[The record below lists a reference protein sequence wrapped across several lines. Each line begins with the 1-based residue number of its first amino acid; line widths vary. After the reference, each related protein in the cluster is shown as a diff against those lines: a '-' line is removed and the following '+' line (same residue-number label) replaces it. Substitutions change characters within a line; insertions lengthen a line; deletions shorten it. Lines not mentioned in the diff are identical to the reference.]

1 VTNPQRTL
9 IRLVFVSAILIAA
22 ATVFAEDLTTGSRG
36 SRVRDVQERLTD
48 LGYDPGPA
56 DGIFGNGTRR
66 AVRSFQIE
74 YDLPVTGLVDDRTW
88 DALTTAAA
96 AADFEDEGFD
106 EFADF
111 EDFNSFDDWGSGGHE
126 FSGHLRTVYAARAK
140 DSTGRFP
147 FYFLDYTTGASDV
160 IYQGEDLDKVSMQQ
174 SELRLAWKGTY
185 DNDLSSTVQVDFM
198 QIGGPDHPFEEK
210 TEIELDEAYVAYAG
224 DRHSFTAGKVKVVWG
239 VSDVF
244 SPFNVLS
251 SADMVDPFVNTG
263 VQDVRGQWQLAWN
276 YEEQGRF
283 RLETI
288 LIPIWNSSLIPAAEA
303 VGWEYKVNSDY
314 WVPPLF
320 SQMPSMVIFDL
331 PMDDGWGNITYT
343 DVYIDHVF
351 RGVSAP
357 KKRLDS
363 ASFGSRLSTSRG
375 AWDLAGYLYTG
386 LDPKPSP
393 VIEATFFDENQD
405 IDGDI
410 YHLVGYTAEM
420 TMKYPRI
427 LIVGQSAETVIGKVR
442 FKQEAAATYGRKAF
456 PDLTTPAGVD
466 QLLTKVTTNQNDYQT
481 ATEEGENY
489 TAISV
494 VLGADYTFTTWD
506 LITSAQLKITTR
518 PGWDETNFGEK
529 TTREF
534 TFYAQRAYKDDQ
546 WTLSLGGLV
555 EMGTGAALVS
565 PRLRYAPMYHESFE
579 FSGGI
584 NLFVGPEPDES
595 AGFTPYKSVL
605 GSYRDFSHVFVTGR
619 ILFGI

>member
-1 VTNPQRTL
+1 MTKRQRTL
-9 IRLVFVSAILIAA
+9 IRLVLVTAILIAA
-22 ATVFAEDLTTGSRG
+22 ATVFAEDLTMGSRG
-36 SRVRDVQERLTD
+36 SRVRDAQDRLTE

-74 YDLPVTGLVDDRTW
+74 YDLPVTGVIDDRTW
-88 DALTTAAA
+88 DALTTAAT

-111 EDFNSFDDWGSGGHE
+111 EDFGSFDDWGSSGHE

-147 FYFLDYTTGASDV
+147 FFFVDYTTGDGDV
-160 IYQGEDLDKVSMQQ
+160 IYQGKDLDKVSMQQ

-185 DNDLSSTVQVDFM
+185 DNDLSSNVQVDVM
-198 QIGGPDHPFEEK
+198 QIGGPEHPFEDK
-210 TEIELDEAYVAYAG
+210 TEIELDEAYVSYAG

-263 VQDVRGQWQLAWN
+263 VTDVRGQWQLAWN

-288 LIPIWNSSLIPAAEA
+288 LIPMWNSSLIPSAEA
-303 VGWEYKVNSDY
+303 VGWEYEVKSDY

-320 SQMPSMVIFDL
+320 TQMPSMVIWDL
-331 PMDDGWGNITYT
+331 PIDDGWGNITYT

-393 VIEATFFDENQD
+393 VIEATFFDQAYEV
-405 IDGDI
+405 DGTF
-410 YHLVGYTAEM
+410 YNLVGYTAEM

-442 FKQEAAATYGRKAF
+442 FKQEAAATYGRKSY
-456 PDLTTPAGVD
+456 PDLTTQAGVD
-466 QLLTKVTTNQNDYQT
+466 RLLTKVTNNQDDYQS
-481 ATEEGENY
+481 ATEEGDDY
-489 TAISV
+489 TAISL
-494 VLGADYTFTTWD
+494 VLGADYTFTRWD

-546 WTLSLGGLV
+546 WTLSMGGLV

-565 PRLRYAPMYHESFE
+565 TRLKYAPMYHDYLE

-584 NLFVGPEPDES
+584 NLFTGPEPDES
-595 AGFTPYKSVL
+595 LGFTPYQSVL
-605 GSYRDFSHVFVTGR
+605 SSYRDFSHVFVSGR